1 MLAEKIDEDS
11 AVLEAPVP
19 VPVPVGMAVL
29 FPIVKTAELDELRTE
44 EVVMPADAVGP
55 NVLVALPVGK
65 MAEVPELEE
74 LKTEEVM
81 VLSSELRVAE
91 LEELRADEVVALAD
105 AVGPKVTVAL
115 PVGNMAEVLE
125 TEESVELPRLVVLSA
140 EADGVELEELL
151 TEEVTELE
159 EETAEELAS
168 MDD

>member
-19 VPVPVGMAVL
+19 VRMAVL
-29 FPIVKTAELDELRTE
+29 LPIVKTAELDELRTE
-44 EVVMPADAVGP
+44 GVVMPADAVGP

-65 MAEVPELEE
+65 MAEVLELEE

-81 VLSSELRVAE
+81 VLLSELRFAE
-91 LEELRADEVVALAD
+91 LEELRADEAVALAD

-125 TEESVELPRLVVLSA
+125 TEESVELPRRVVLST
-140 EADGVELEELL
+140 EADGVELRKLL
-151 TEEVTELE
+151 TEKVTELE
-159 EETAEELAS
+159 KETAEELAS